1 MKVLYFNKETSKR
14 RISKDNKGFY
24 CYLKEGKK
32 KFLSQDLDICKSGN
46 FSILRIFNLSRF
58 HNGCGYCFTEFFY

>member
-14 RISKDNKGFY
+14 RISKDNKGFH

-32 KFLSQDLDICKSGN
+32 KKISFSG
-46 FSILRIFNLSRF
+46 FRHLQI
-58 HNGCGYCFTEFFY
+58 GEFFYFADLQPVSIS